1 MKSKAY
7 VLMQIKELLDTNRGM
22 CEEEIEQWMEEN
34 KEKSVCELL
43 VIKKELAEKKIF
55 QDISCMNWFR
65 ENDQ

>member
-1 MKSKAY
+1 
-7 VLMQIKELLDTNRGM
+7 L
-22 CEEEIEQWMEEN
+22 CEEEIEQWMEEH
-34 KEKSVCELL
+34 KETTVCELL

>member
-7 VLMQIKELLDTNRGM
+7 VLMQIKELLDTNMGL
-22 CEEEIEQWMEEN
+22 CEEEIEQWMEDH
-34 KEKSVCELL
+34 KEKTVCELL

>member
-7 VLMQIKELLDTNRGM
+7 VLMQIKELLDTNRGL
-22 CEEEIEQWMEEN
+22 CEEEIEKWMEEH
-34 KEKSVCELL
+34 KETTVCELL

>member
-7 VLMQIKELLDTNRGM
+7 VLMQIKELLDTNRGL